1 MLLLRSPQMLQ
12 TLERAL
18 RKDIPE
24 SIKVY
29 GTVFHVNQGNPFKL
43 EVLVD
48 KWPDFK
54 TVVVRPKEQDMMDDL
69 DPYTNTYQI
78 YSKDLQ
84 SCQDALKSSDVIN
97 WKQHLQIQ
105 GLQSGLNE
113 VIKSV
118 AEEKSVQVK
127 MTNRNLYLISETM
140 NRHAPSQQIV
150 AKSSAKTEKPKK
162 DM

>member
-1 MLLLRSPQMLQ
+1 MILLRSPQMLQ
-12 TLERAL
+12 TLERTL

-24 SIKVY
+24 SLKVY
-29 GTVFHVNQGNPFKL
+29 GTIFHMNLGNPFKL
-43 EVLVD
+43 EALVD

-54 TVVVRPKEQDMMDDL
+54 TVIVRPQEQEMRDDL
-69 DPYTNTYQI
+69 DHYTNTYQV

-84 SCQDALKSSDVIN
+84 SCQNALKSSDVIN

-113 VIKSV
+113 VIKNV
-118 AEEKSVQVK
+118 AKEKSVQVK
-127 MTNRNLYLISETM
+127 MTNRNLYLISETL
-140 NRHAPSQQIV
+140 NRHAPDEQTG
-150 AKSSAKTEKPKK
+150 AKSNYKTQKPKK